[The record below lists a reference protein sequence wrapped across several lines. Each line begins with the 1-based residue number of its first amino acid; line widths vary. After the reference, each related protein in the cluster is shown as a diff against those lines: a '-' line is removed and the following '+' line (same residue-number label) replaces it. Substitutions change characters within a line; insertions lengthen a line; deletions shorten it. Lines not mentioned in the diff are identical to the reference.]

1 MFLWGGFI
9 QQKKP
14 KKITGRFHFL
24 SNIFSTFIIIR
35 IVFYSMFT
43 WFFFCYFFGLLWPA
57 LVNNSNVAHIGIII
71 LLLWSPNSQQQ
82 RLQQKKTMWYLVR
95 EREKEMLNNTF
106 CVFVWVNEMMMARDI
121 IIIIII
127 DSMVSLGCLVCVCIW
142 VSFGAWSES
151 QRRAFLMFWD
161 FFLFLSF
168 FGFLFFKRKK
178 NVHYTCVLYSS
189 IESKKKRDIFLPE
202 LHLFHTHTYNSWI
215 TWWLTNSMVLKIN
228 HQVATIIIIIIEFSN
243 EFDFK

>member
-1 MFLWGGFI
+1 MNEIFIHSFKYEIIVSLRGVSFNKKNRKKLPAGFI
-9 QQKKP
+9 FYL
-14 KKITGRFHFL
+14 IFFL
-24 SNIFSTFIIIR
+24 LSSLSALFFIFY
-35 IVFYSMFT
+35 FYLI
-43 WFFFCYFFGLLWPA
+43 FFGLLWPA

-151 QRRAFLMFWD
+151 QRRVFLMFWD
-161 FFLFLSF
+161 FFLFCFFLSLDF
-168 FGFLFFKRKK
+168 CFFKRKK
-178 NVHYTCVLYSS
+178 MYTIHVYCVVLFNQ
-189 IESKKKRDIFLPE
+189 IEKRDIFL
-202 LHLFHTHTYNSWI
+202 LHLFHAHT
-215 TWWLTNSMVLKIN
+215 
-228 HQVATIIIIIIEFSN
+228 Q
-243 EFDFK
+243 FDNVVVVDKFLY

>member
-1 MFLWGGFI
+1 MFLGGGGFHST
-9 QQKKP
+9 KTKN
-14 KKITGRFHFL
+14 TGRFHFL
-24 SNIFSTFIIIR
+24 SNIFYFSSSSALFFI
-35 IVFYSMFT
+35 FYF
-43 WFFFCYFFGLLWPA
+43 YLIFFGLLWPA

-151 QRRAFLMFWD
+151 QRRAFSHVLGFFFC
-161 FFLFLSF
+161 FFLSLDFCFLN
-168 FGFLFFKRKK
+168 GKKMYTIHVYCILLLNQRKK
-178 NVHYTCVLYSS
+178 GIFFYQNCTC
-189 IESKKKRDIFLPE
+189 F
-202 LHLFHTHTYNSWI
+202 THTRI
-215 TWWLTNSMVLKIN
+215 TVG
-228 HQVATIIIIIIEFSN
+228 
-243 EFDFK
+243 